1 MNTRLRYA
9 LTRFDGDPVRV
20 LIIPGLHDSGH
31 GHWQSWL
38 QTQYKGA
45 VRVRQQDW
53 DAPDLQAWSDRIA
66 QTLSRP
72 GREGKWVAVAH
83 SFGTLAL
90 AHYLAQHQAAH
101 SRGQNVAA
109 HAGES
114 VSLAGPALAPA
125 GRIVSALMVAPADPH
140 KFDVAHRLPDQGL
153 GIPATVIGSE
163 NDPWMPLARAQ
174 HWARQ
179 WGAGFVNL
187 GQAGHINTE
196 SGFGPWPLARLK
208 VDQLIRDQQ
217 RQRRLDRA
225 HPMELS
231 YAV

>member
-1 MNTRLRYA
+1 MDTRLPP
-9 LTRFDGDPVRV
+9 TPTPFDGEPIRV

-38 QTQYKGA
+38 QMQYKGA
-45 VRVRQQDW
+45 VRVRQHDW
-53 DAPDLQAWSDRIA
+53 ASPDLDAWADRIE

-72 GREGKWVAVAH
+72 GRQANWVAVAH

-90 AHYLAQHQAAH
+90 AHYLGRQQGHAKAQP
-101 SRGQNVAA
+101 S
-109 HAGES
+109 
-114 VSLAGPALAPA
+114 
-125 GRIVSALMVAPADPH
+125 RIVSALMVAPADPD
-140 KFDVAHRLPDQGL
+140 KFDVAHRLPARGL

-163 NDPWMPLARAQ
+163 NDPWMPLARAH
-174 HWARQ
+174 HWTRR
-179 WGAGFVNL
+179 WGAGFINL
-187 GQAGHINTE
+187 GEAGHINTE
-196 SGFGPWPLARLK
+196 SGFGPWPLARFK